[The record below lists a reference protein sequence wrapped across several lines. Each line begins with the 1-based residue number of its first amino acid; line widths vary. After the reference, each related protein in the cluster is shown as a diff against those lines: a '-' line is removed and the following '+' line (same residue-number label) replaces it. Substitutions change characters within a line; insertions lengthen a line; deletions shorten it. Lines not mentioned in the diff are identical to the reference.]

1 MFSLGQTR
9 EGKSLVKIN
18 EDGVEFR
25 SHLDGSKHLFNPEN
39 VLEIQG
45 RIGEEKDRAF
55 DECAP

>member
-45 RIGEEKDRAF
+45 RIGGDIVMEF

>member
-1 MFSLGQTR
+1 M
-9 EGKSLVKIN
+9 KIN

-45 RIGEEKDRAF
+45 RIGGDIVMAF